1 MQDEERV
8 ITGLVRARKLAVQ
21 FAAAKYNVL
30 ERYIYVIQ
38 NQEVRGAK
46 FSEISHSVLLDV
58 IMHNGNVERHLIA
71 VDDLKD
77 PKTHE
82 DRVVIIY

>member
-1 MQDEERV
+1 
-8 ITGLVRARKLAVQ
+8 
-21 FAAAKYNVL
+21 
-30 ERYIYVIQ
+30 
-38 NQEVRGAK
+38 
-46 FSEISHSVLLDV
+46 
-58 IMHNGNVERHLIA
+58 MHNGNVERHLIA

>member
-38 NQEVRGAK
+38 NQEVDRK
-46 FSEISHSVLLDV
+46 SVV
-58 IMHNGNVERHLIA
+58 
-71 VDDLKD
+71 
-77 PKTHE
+77 
-82 DRVVIIY
+82 